1 MSILQ
6 PRRLALALLA
16 SAAAAPALAGGFA
29 EPVATPVVAPVAV
42 TPVVVAPSGEWT
54 GGYVGAQLGFGDFT
68 DNDVEPTLEGNGAT
82 FGLNAGYNRDFGRFV
97 LGGEVQFDGTG
108 IEADNELEDVTEEVD
123 SVFRAGVRAG
133 YDAGRFLPYVTG
145 GYASA
150 SVSFDTA
157 LGDFDDG
164 TSTGSYLG
172 VGVDYS

>member
-1 MSILQ
+1 
-6 PRRLALALLA
+6 
-16 SAAAAPALAGGFA
+16 
-29 EPVATPVVAPVAV
+29 
-42 TPVVVAPSGEWT
+42 VVAPSGEWT

-97 LGGEVQFDGTG
+97 LGGEVQFDGT
-108 IEADNELEDVTEEVD
+108 ASRPTTNWDVTEEVD

-157 LGDFDDG
+157 LA
-164 TSTGSYLG
+164 TSTTAPRLAATSVSAWTTG
-172 VGVDYS
+172 